1 MAEAVPAGPQPPR
14 SGTGT
19 FSLAGRVSVREAVDS
34 DWPGIWALMEPIV
47 RAGETYCWDRQM
59 DSGGARELW
68 FEPAPT
74 CVYVAVDGD
83 PDGEGDR
90 ILGTAQLHPN
100 RGGGGS
106 HVANASF
113 MTAQAASGR
122 GIARALAAHVLAEAA
137 AQGYLA
143 MQFNAV
149 VETNV
154 RAVAL
159 WQSLGFRILATVPR
173 AFEHPVQGLTGLHIM
188 HKDLAEGTQ

>member
-1 MAEAVPAGPQPPR
+1 MAPGIPADLPPEPATSR
-14 SGTGT
+14 STVT
-19 FSLAGRVSVREAVDS
+19 IREATDA
-34 DWPGIWALMEPIV
+34 DWPHIWTMMEPIV
-47 RAGETYCWDRQM
+47 RAGETYCWDR
-59 DSGGARELW
+59 DLDDDGARRLW
-68 FEPAPT
+68 FEPAPAR
-74 CVYVAVDGD
+74 VYVAVD
-83 PDGEGDR
+83 EGR
-90 ILGTAQLHPN
+90 IRGTAMLHPN

-113 MTAQAASGR
+113 MTDPAASGR

-159 WQSLGFRILATVPR
+159 WQSLGFQILTTVPR
-173 AFEHPVQGLTGLHIM
+173 AFRHPSAGLTGLHLM
-188 HKDLAEGTQ
+188 HKDLTEDG

>member
-1 MAEAVPAGPQPPR
+1 
-14 SGTGT
+14 
-19 FSLAGRVSVREAVDS
+19 VSIREAVES

-59 DSGGARELW
+59 DSEGARELW
-68 FEPAPT
+68 FEPVPAR
-74 CVYVAVDGD
+74 VYVAVDGD
-83 PDGEGDR
+83 R
-90 ILGTAQLHPN
+90 VLGTAQLHPN
-100 RGGGGS
+100 RGGGGN

-113 MTAQAASGR
+113 MTAQEASGR
-122 GIARALAAHVLAEAA
+122 GIARMLAAHVLAEAA

-159 WQSLGFRILATVPR
+159 WQSLGFRILGTVPR
-173 AFEHPVQGLTGLHIM
+173 AFKHPVQGLTGLHIM
-188 HKDLAEGTQ
+188 HKDLTEGTQ